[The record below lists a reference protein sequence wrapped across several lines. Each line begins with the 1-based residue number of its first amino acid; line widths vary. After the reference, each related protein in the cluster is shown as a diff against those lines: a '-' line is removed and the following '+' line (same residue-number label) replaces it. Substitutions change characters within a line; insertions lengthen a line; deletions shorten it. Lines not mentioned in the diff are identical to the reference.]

1 VRIVLDTNVLVSG
14 IFWGGA
20 PLKILDLWVSGALNL
35 VITPEIFDEYA
46 RVINELG
53 GKQPA
58 LAAQWVD
65 LLTLYP
71 VIITKCAPI
80 SLSRDPDD
88 DKFLE
93 CAVAGNADCIVSGD
107 DDLLALKQIHVIPIL
122 KPAAFIARFFRSS

>member
-20 PLKILDLWVSGALNL
+20 PLKILDYWVSGDLDI
-35 VITPEIFDEYA
+35 VITPEILDEYV

-53 GKQPA
+53 GKKPA
-58 LAAQWVD
+58 LAIRWVD
-65 LLTLYP
+65 FLTTYP
-71 VIITKCAPI
+71 VIIKKRVTV

-93 CAVAGNADCIVSGD
+93 CAVSGNVDCIVSGD
-107 DDLLALKQIHVIPIL
+107 EDLLELKHIHTIPIL
-122 KPAAFIARFFRSS
+122 KPAAFIARFFRSR